1 MREIS
6 AKLSKNAE
14 VKASDVTVTDAGGR
28 KLNVKDVKSDGT
40 TVTVTLDQDLDIR
53 GKYAPR
59 NHRLRFR

>member
-28 KLNVKDVKSDGT
+28 KLNVRT
-40 TVTVTLDQDLDIR
+40 
-53 GKYAPR
+53 
-59 NHRLRFR
+59 

>member
-40 TVTVTLDQDLDIR
+40 TVTVTANGILTS
-53 GKYAPR
+53 GASTHSKSPT
-59 NHRLRFR
+59 